1 MATFYI
7 IHSKST
13 NAFYTGSS
21 TNFEMQFEQHKNG
34 HFPKGFKSNDTDWV
48 AYFLV
53 HDIEIDTAN
62 RIVKHVKKNKSQEFF
77 ESLKA
82 DALMADK
89 LVKEFTN
96 IRSHSDSSQ
105 KEAW

>member
-13 NAFYTGSS
+13 NAFYTGIS

-34 HFPKGFKSNDTDWV
+34 HFPKGFKSSATDWV
-48 AYFLV
+48 TYFII

-62 RIVKHVKKNKSQEFF
+62 RIVKHTKKNKSQEYFD
-77 ESLKA
+77 SLKA
-82 DALMADK
+82 DPNTANK
-89 LVKEFTN
+89 LLEEFTN
-96 IRSHSDSSQ
+96 VRSQPDNNHED
-105 KEAW
+105 AR